1 MLDSEDT
8 SNYSACKSRSSNRA
22 QFKWAFIRAFFVSAF
37 FLSFFNHDWNQC
49 VYRFKYHSNNFLSFS
64 YTVTMLY
71 NYTNR
76 HALLSYLEY
85 PIIIFQE
92 YIIIA
97 LVLHYK
103 KKSPIVFLSILLLY
117 SSISLAFAYHVV
129 DKFILTLLLVSF
141 DSVLSLLLI
150 LIVIWKRFKIE
161 MEINKFF
168 WFFAAFYHTS
178 ERNKQNNAIGWDYK
192 KSECRFC

>member
-1 MLDSEDT
+1 
-8 SNYSACKSRSSNRA
+8 
-22 QFKWAFIRAFFVSAF
+22 
-37 FLSFFNHDWNQC
+37 
-49 VYRFKYHSNNFLSFS
+49 
-64 YTVTMLY
+64 MLY

-117 SSISLAFAYHVV
+117 SSISLAFAYQVV

-141 DSVLSLLLI
+141 DDSVLSLLLI
-150 LIVIWKRFKIE
+150 LIVILKRFKIE
-161 MEINKFF
+161 MEMNKFF

-178 ERNKQNNAIGWDYK
+178 ERNKQNNAIG
-192 KSECRFC
+192 